1 MESAVQSPWKSV
13 IVRPDP
19 SWRMALA
26 HATRR
31 LFATTFQVGNH
42 SVIPFTTYSE
52 SVLMTISVF
61 ATSTQNAPLI
71 TKPQVIDVDSKSNR
85 PIAALDNRD
94 WEVVEGFVYPNN
106 DTGV

>member
-1 MESAVQSPWKSV
+1 
-13 IVRPDP
+13 
-19 SWRMALA
+19 
-26 HATRR
+26 
-31 LFATTFQVGNH
+31 
-42 SVIPFTTYSE
+42 
-52 SVLMTISVF
+52 MTISVF